1 MDDFALLPD
10 DLTPPAD
17 DGAAEHLAGM
27 ALASVALEAT
37 DGRTIDLSAIG
48 GRLVLYV
55 YPMTGKPGIDLPQG
69 WNEMPGARGCTP
81 QSCAFRDHF
90 AELRSLGVDAVFG
103 LSGQSSDDQREAA
116 ERLHLPFALLS
127 DEEGT
132 FRRALRLPAFELGG
146 RVYLKRTTLII
157 DEGRIAKVFYP
168 VFPPDRNA
176 ADVIAYLSVG
186 R

>member
-1 MDDFALLPD
+1 MTDYAQVPD
-10 DLTPPAD
+10 DLPPPAD
-17 DGAAEHLAGM
+17 DGAADHLAGM
-27 ALASVALEAT
+27 ALPSVPLEAT

-55 YPMTGKPGIDLPQG
+55 YPMTGKPGVDLPQG

-90 AELRSLGVDAVFG
+90 AELRALGVDAVFG
-103 LSGQSSDDQREAA
+103 LSAQSPGDQREAA

-127 DEEGT
+127 DEEGI
-132 FRRALRLPAFELGG
+132 FRRALQLPAFELGG
-146 RVYLKRTTLII
+146 RLYLKRTTLII
-157 DEGRIAKVFYP
+157 DDGRIATVFYP

-176 ADVIAYLSVG
+176 AEMIAYLARG
-186 R
+186 K

>member
-1 MDDFALLPD
+1 MNDFAQLPD

-17 DGAAEHLAGM
+17 DGAAAHLLDR
-27 ALASVALEAT
+27 ALPSVPLEAT
-37 DGRTIDLSAIG
+37 DGQAIDLSVIG

-55 YPMTGKPGIDLPQG
+55 YPMTGKPGVDLPQG

-81 QSCAFRDHF
+81 ESCAFRDHF
-90 AELRSLGVDAVFG
+90 AELRALGVNAVFG
-103 LSGQSSDDQREAA
+103 LSGQSTADQREAA

-127 DEEGT
+127 DEQGA
-132 FRRALRLPAFELGG
+132 FRDALKLPAFELGG

-176 ADVIAYLSVG
+176 AEVIAYLAVG